1 MRELT
6 EKHTNIECRQTQA
19 NESVKTLYGDGKRGI
34 QVLLAAS
41 RVWIQTT
48 NGHRNSVQMAPQA
61 GRFVHPNPVDGNPLV
76 FHRG

>member
-1 MRELT
+1 M
-6 EKHTNIECRQTQA
+6 K
-19 NESVKTLYGDGKRGI
+19 VPKLYMDGKRGI

-48 NGHRNSVQMAPQA
+48 KGHRNSVQMAPQA